1 MNFIKNTLKRCIK
14 WAVSEDDSKCDCKGK
29 EKLAEVNKAVTY
41 YNSAKA
47 STGNIGAQISDT
59 SLGSNG
65 MSFTVHNAVGGKVI
79 QIGSYNI
86 HTDRYNTNLYVI
98 TDKEDLGQELG
109 QILTRESLS
118 R

>member
-1 MNFIKNTLKRCIK
+1 MNLIKNTLKRCIK
-14 WAVSEDDSKCDCKGK
+14 WAMSDSDSECKGK
-29 EKLAEVNKAVTY
+29 EKSLEANQAMTY
-41 YNSAKA
+41 YNSTMG
-47 STGNIGAQISDT
+47 SGGSIGAKIADT